1 MKKNSSNNRI
11 IRINDEIMR
20 ETAIIIRS
28 ELKDPRVGLLTSVT
42 KADTTQ
48 DLKYCKIY
56 VSILGNEREKKEA
69 IEGLKNSA
77 GFIRKMLASR
87 INLRNT
93 PELKF
98 ILDNSIEYS
107 IKMDNLIKEANKNT
121 ESGD

>member
-1 MKKNSSNNRI
+1 MCAKQSNRQ

-28 ELKDPRVGLLTSVT
+28 ELKDPRIKTLVSVT
-42 KADTTQ
+42 KADTTA

-56 VSILGNEREKKEA
+56 ISVLGTDEEKQETL
-69 IEGLKNSA
+69 EGLKSCS
-77 GFIRKMLASR
+77 GFIRKELARR

-98 ILDNSIEYS
+98 VLDDSLDISFRMDELIKKANANNSIEG
-107 IKMDNLIKEANKNT
+107 E
-121 ESGD
+121 